1 MRYLL
6 ALAESF
12 WQRWHAELDL
22 RSLKSVP
29 QMDVLRGKK
38 PEMVQK
44 ELWTHLLS
52 YNLIRKVMAQ
62 AGEVHHAAGAPH
74 PASGGACPRRR
85 TSGGD
90 QARRSPTLRQDAARV
105 QTEQPRRR
113 RTPRRRLRYDR
124 RKKSLCPARA

>member
-62 AGEVHHAAGAPH
+62 AGEVHHAAGAPQRAAGLVPAEGH
-74 PASGGACPRRR
+74 PA
-85 TSGGD
+85 GD
-90 QARRSPTLRQDAARV
+90 KARRSPTLRQDAARV